1 MALRRSVRPVGKA
14 LGWRWTGEVGGGGC
28 RGEVGEGG
36 RCGGEVGGRKLSTL
50 AEAGRVLSQGML
62 GEPVCRDLGEVG
74 GLEKESVRGEV
85 GVGGRWGSLSELDH

>member
-1 MALRRSVRPVGKA
+1 M
-14 LGWRWTGEVGGGGC
+14 
-28 RGEVGEGG
+28 
-36 RCGGEVGGRKLSTL
+36 
-50 AEAGRVLSQGML
+50 LSQGML